1 MHLFWLWAYHASV
14 IGGEPS
20 EHLVGQEEGE
30 REGEKKVGK
39 KRKRRLSRRAESL
52 SSQKDHF

>member
-1 MHLFWLWAYHASV
+1 MHLLCLWAYYASV

-30 REGEKKVGK
+30 REGEKKQEK
-39 KRKRRLSRRAESL
+39 SEKEE
-52 SSQKDHF
+52 H